1 AGDRPL
7 GRTRARRHLARA
19 RARLLLD
26 LPGRVLR
33 HLALVRPLRPRPPR
47 PGAGERASSNR
58 AAPAAGRLMFA
69 HEFMR
74 NALIAASFV
83 GLACGLVGY
92 FVVLRAQVFAGD
104 ALSHVAFTGG
114 LAAAVLGL

>member
-1 AGDRPL
+1 
-7 GRTRARRHLARA
+7 
-19 RARLLLD
+19 
-26 LPGRVLR
+26 
-33 HLALVRPLRPRPPR
+33 
-47 PGAGERASSNR
+47 
-58 AAPAAGRLMFA
+58 MFA

-74 NALIAASFV
+74 NALIAGSFV

-114 LAAAVLGL
+114 LAAAVLGLNGLAGVFAASSWASSATKPARTT